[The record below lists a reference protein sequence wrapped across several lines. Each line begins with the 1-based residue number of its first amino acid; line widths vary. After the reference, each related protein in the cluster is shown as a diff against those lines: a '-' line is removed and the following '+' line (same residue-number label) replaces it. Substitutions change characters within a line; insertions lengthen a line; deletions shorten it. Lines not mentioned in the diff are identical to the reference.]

1 MFLSEDTKKNNSS
14 LNNCNLKI
22 LFSKQPSIR
31 DIFVHNASIN
41 NNKTFYFS
49 KCNSNN
55 CNVCSVAS
63 SFHYINLN
71 GFFLPM
77 ISYSNC
83 HTKEA
88 IYIIRCKLCKDT
100 FYIGETSNAIVRIQR
115 HINDIIN
122 FGEKSFYY
130 SYNLL
135 SQKRI
140 FYYSYILLFSVHF
153 TIWNRTIHYL
163 LFWNKNK

>member
-1 MFLSEDTKKNNSS
+1 MPFDFSFINLEIVFNQCFYNLFKNDSS
-14 LNNCNLKI
+14 LNNCNIKI

-49 KCNSNN
+49 KCNSNI
-55 CNVCSVAS
+55 CTVCSVTS

-83 HTKEA
+83 NTKEA
-88 IYIIRCKLCKDT
+88 I
-100 FYIGETSNAIVRIQR
+100 
-115 HINDIIN
+115 
-122 FGEKSFYY
+122 
-130 SYNLL
+130 
-135 SQKRI
+135 
-140 FYYSYILLFSVHF
+140 HF
-153 TIWNRTIHYL
+153 EIEMPELWKKYGL
-163 LFWNKNK
+163 

>member
-1 MFLSEDTKKNNSS
+1 M
-14 LNNCNLKI
+14 
-22 LFSKQPSIR
+22 
-31 DIFVHNASIN
+31 HNASIN

-55 CNVCSVAS
+55 CNVCFVAS

-100 FYIGETSNAIVRIQR
+100 FYIGETSNARVRIQR

-122 FGEKSFYY
+122 FVPFYIY
-130 SYNLL
+130 TCVSNHFNLAIHNNYNLL
-135 SQKRI
+135 DIFEFFIFETENLETKEKRLNQENKLVHL
-140 FYYSYILLFSVHF
+140 FLSLKMKLLNDYIH
-153 TIWNRTIHYL
+153 
-163 LFWNKNK
+163 NKYAIKYHI